1 VCRSFNLTNNLNFTL
16 ETQFVEISISPEPEL
31 TIAAVVLNKGELTR
45 LGAQTSTF
53 QTEQKSWI
61 IKVSNLKE
69 KVDSL
74 LLSLEIKS
82 CMGFNGMFDVF
93 VEMYQQDRHNLTKSL
108 QFQGEWYINSA
119 FKPELPKLRA
129 ISVWPNVFAL

>member
-1 VCRSFNLTNNLNFTL
+1 MCRSFNLTNNLNFTL

-93 VEMYQQDRHNLTKSL
+93 GTRQLIARSGYSKQGGFEIYL
-108 QFQGEWYINSA
+108 QGGHLGSDLF
-119 FKPELPKLRA
+119 R
-129 ISVWPNVFAL
+129 